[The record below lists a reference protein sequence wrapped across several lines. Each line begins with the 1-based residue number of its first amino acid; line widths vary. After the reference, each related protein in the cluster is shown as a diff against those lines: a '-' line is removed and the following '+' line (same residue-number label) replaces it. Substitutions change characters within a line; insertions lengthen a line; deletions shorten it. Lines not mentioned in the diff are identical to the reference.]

1 MLVSRNSSSVS
12 SHEDAGSAFASAT
25 QMAANAANE
34 NDQQLTYSNNPS
46 QQMQQQQ
53 HHHLN
58 HHHHLTLAA
67 RQQQQQQQH
76 HQSQVCC
83 HECGNFIQMT
93 NLKQNKYNN
102 LKIVNIKCEKCKSSN
117 RKARKSIMKSNKSQ
131 SVNSENINGNSDR
144 DKGNNHD
151 NNDED
156 NDEFCAADIKNHE
169 DNDLDNENDD
179 LDEDADI
186 GIDDD
191 IEMDDM
197 DHDDEEDDDVDLV
210 HEDEDDEL
218 LTPRIPKVENI
229 SPIPNTTT
237 LLKDNNSKPIL
248 KFSVSAILG
257 DTREGVRVRNEF
269 MQPQHI
275 WPYLQQN
282 FTHHPHFP
290 HPAFLTHQQHHHQ
303 HQQNPQ
309 QLNINGNISVN
320 SCQPQT
326 TSSSSPGS
334 TISDSDNHSTCTANS
349 ISTNTS
355 CNNSSNNNNNS
366 NSLSSNN
373 NGPNDKDNSQQHHS
387 TETEDNNRRHGMPL
401 ATTPGQEKPTMPLHN
416 PGGGGIG
423 PPLHG
428 QQPQHPQA
436 VIAKPLPSRPTP
448 FLPHSLQHPHLHSL
462 LAHCRNPYMSVGAQV
477 FPLPPGQGFPWAH
490 STRGKPR
497 RGMMRRAVFSDSQR
511 KGLEKRFQQQ
521 KYISKPDRKK
531 LAERLGLK
539 DSQVKIWFQNRRMKW
554 RNSKEREL
562 LASGGSRDQTLP
574 NKNNPNP
581 DLSDAKCDRPLTPLS
596 PLQMSPEHTH
606 HVTASPLH
614 SPANSKEDFQQRSTA
629 STPKPANSPNTT
641 NSMQSPPPPPS
652 SQTAAQSGNLNMH
665 NLPQPVTSLG
675 PSATVFG
682 PAIHQL
688 SSPPPLLTVVKLP
701 SQHDQSST
709 STSNAS
715 SPPSSSGGLMP
726 MTSAE
731 FQAKINAEMHKHLV
745 AADLK
750 MKLESTL
757 NEAKQRRMNMLGGGP
772 DSIHHM
778 TLHPGH
784 PFFAMQHHLQQ
795 QQQQQQHQL
804 QHSSHLNVQPTTAG
818 QQFVNHQHQ
827 QQQQQHQQQHQF
839 QNSEFM
845 KMYYDDYDESNSDSD
860 EEISVT

>member
-1 MLVSRNSSSVS
+1 MLLSRNSSSVA
-12 SHEDAGSAFASAT
+12 SHEDASTTFANATAAAAT
-25 QMAANAANE
+25 QIAANASE
-34 NDQQLTYSNNPS
+34 TDQHLTYSQHA
-46 QQMQQQQ
+46 QQMQQQQQ

-58 HHHHLTLAA
+58 HHHLTVAG
-67 RQQQQQQQH
+67 RQQQ
-76 HQSQVCC
+76 HQMCC
-83 HECGNFIQMT
+83 HQCGNLIQIQ
-93 NLKQNKYNN
+93 NLKENNKYDN
-102 LKIVNIKCEKCKSSN
+102 LKMADMKCEKCKTVN
-117 RKARKSIMKSNKSQ
+117 RKVRKSAMKANRNQ
-131 SVNSENINGNSDR
+131 SVNCENSENGKSGRNTNNNNNS
-144 DKGNNHD
+144 N
-151 NNDED
+151 ED
-156 NDEFCAADIKNHE
+156 NDDAATDG
-169 DNDLDNENDD
+169 DNDLDEDNDD
-179 LDEDADI
+179 LDEDAADI
-186 GIDDD
+186 GIDED
-191 IEMDDM
+191 IDMDDM
-197 DHDDEEDDDVDLV
+197 DHDDEDDDVDLV
-210 HEDEDDEL
+210 HEDEDEEL
-218 LTPRIPKVENI
+218 TTRIPKVENI

-237 LLKDNNSKPIL
+237 LLKDNSSKPIL

-282 FTHHPHFP
+282 FIHHPHFP
-290 HPAFLTHQQHHHQ
+290 HPAFLTQHQ
-303 HQQNPQ
+303 HNH
-309 QLNINGNISVN
+309 NNSIIHSNNNNNGIVAAN

-355 CNNSSNNNNNS
+355 CSNNNNNNSS
-366 NSLSSNN
+366 NTLSSN
-373 NGPNDKDNSQQHHS
+373 NGPNDKDNSQQHS
-387 TETEDNNRRHGMPL
+387 TESEDNNRRHTMPL
-401 ATTPGQEKPTMPLHN
+401 ATTVGQEKQTMPLHN
-416 PGGGGIG
+416 PGGGGGGGIG
-423 PPLHG
+423 PPLHTQQ

-596 PLQMSPEHTH
+596 PLQMSPD
-606 HVTASPLH
+606 H
-614 SPANSKEDFQQRSTA
+614 SHNIISTA
-629 STPKPANSPNTT
+629 STPKPANSPN
-641 NSMQSPPPPPS
+641 SMQSPPPTSAAS
-652 SQTAAQSGNLNMH
+652 SQSGNLNMH
-665 NLPQPVTSLG
+665 NLPQPLTSLG
-675 PSATVFG
+675 PSAGSFG
-682 PAIHQL
+682 SNLHQL
-688 SSPPPLLTVVKLP
+688 SSPPPLLTVAKLP
-701 SQHDQSST
+701 TQHDQSST

-715 SPPSSSGGLMP
+715 SPPSGCGGGGGGAGGGGGLMP

-757 NEAKQRRMNMLGGGP
+757 NEAKQRRL
-772 DSIHHM
+772 
-778 TLHPGH
+778 
-784 PFFAMQHHLQQ
+784 
-795 QQQQQQHQL
+795 QQQQHQL
-804 QHSSHLNVQPTTAG
+804 QHSSHNQHGPPSSGHLTAG
-818 QQFVNHQHQ
+818 QHFAHHQHQ
-827 QQQQQHQQQHQF
+827 QLQQQQQQQQHQF